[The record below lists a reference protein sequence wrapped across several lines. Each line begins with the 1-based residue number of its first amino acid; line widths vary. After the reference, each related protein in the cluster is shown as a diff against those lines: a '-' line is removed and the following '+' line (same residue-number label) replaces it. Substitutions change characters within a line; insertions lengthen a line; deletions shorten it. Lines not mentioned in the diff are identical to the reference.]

1 MSNIITIHSHYLR
14 VIMRSLVEQGYDPL
28 PLLEE
33 MGISSEVYFQEDG
46 HAHAEQFV
54 ALTQR
59 VWQLMDDE
67 FWGMTA
73 QRCKPGL
80 FALMVRYVSQ
90 FDTLQA
96 VLKESSRFY
105 RITRNDVNFDFDIA
119 DREVRFFVDIA
130 QPEFDKDDYL
140 AEFLMVCSHRFHCW
154 ITGKKIRLQRAEFTY
169 SKPSHHAISY
179 KHLFPC
185 EQVFNQPRNM
195 FVFGKESLKWPLI
208 RNMEEINDYLVRAP
222 ADVMVIPGTDDSY
235 TAQIKGLVLR
245 QQRAGDGFP
254 DFSQVASQLCVSP
267 QTLRRK
273 LQAESTSYQ
282 QIKDMLRRDLAID
295 KLLHESLSIA
305 EIGQLLGF
313 VEPASFTRA
322 FKQWTGVS
330 PAEYRLQA
338 KA

>member
-1 MSNIITIHSHYLR
+1 MANLITVPSHYLR
-14 VIMRSLVEQGYDPL
+14 VLMRHIVDNGGDPL
-28 PLLEE
+28 PILADL
-33 MGISSEVYFQEDG
+33 GISPEVYFQEDG
-46 HAHAEQFV
+46 MAHAEQFV
-54 ALTQR
+54 ALCQR
-59 VWQLMDDE
+59 IWQEGDDE
-67 FWGMTA
+67 FWGLTPT
-73 QRCKPGL
+73 RCKPGL
-80 FALMVRYVSQ
+80 FALLVRYVGQ
-90 FDTLQA
+90 FDRLQA
-96 VLKESSRFY
+96 LIKEVCRFY
-105 RITRNDVNFDFDIA
+105 NVTRDDIHFDFEIGERD
-119 DREVRFFVDIA
+119 VRFYIDLMH
-130 QPEFDKDDYL
+130 PEFDKDDYL
-140 AEFLMVCSHRFHCW
+140 AEFLLVCFHRFFCW
-154 ITGKKIRLQRAEFTY
+154 ITGKKLHLHHASFSY
-169 SKPSHHAISY
+169 SKPKHYHLSY

-185 EQVFNQPRNM
+185 THEFDQPHNM
-195 FVFGKESLKWPLI
+195 IVFGKEALKWPLI
-208 RNMEEINDYLVRAP
+208 RNMEEINRYLQRSP

-295 KLLHESLSIA
+295 KLIHENLSIA

-338 KA
+338 KS